1 MASKKDDGMS
11 RRQFAALTAGTAL
24 AGALA
29 SNAMA
34 QTTAAHTAAHTAA
47 PLDLAEWSYFWVN
60 VERAELARGTVVNGK
75 QMYVESLIP
84 SRVTHPYPIVMVHG
98 GGGQGL
104 DWMGAPDGR
113 PGWATLLA
121 EAGYKVYIVDRP
133 GHGRSPFHP
142 DLDGAW
148 PRTATTYA
156 GVERQF
162 SAPEKAEKPYGPQ
175 AKLHTQWPGTGVLG
189 DPSLDQVAAGQ
200 GGSFLQDLEE
210 THNVWRSG
218 LAQIFDKIGPA
229 IIMTHSMGGPSGW
242 IAGDVRPNLV
252 KGIIG
257 VEPGGPPFGN
267 FKWGLTASKVT
278 YDPPAADPSE
288 LRTKQIASNETY
300 AQPCFVQEEP
310 ARQLVNLKNI
320 PIAVV
325 TSEASY
331 HVPYD
336 WGSVAFLRQAG
347 CTVDHIKLV
356 DHGIHG
362 NAHFMMMEKNNREVL
377 QVILDWIPKNVE
389 KSAPVPASKPNET
402 AVNLADFGFFWVGVE
417 HKKMEYGTIPAGQM
431 YIQYLIPQQVRHPYG
446 VVLVHGGGAQMLHYM
461 GTGGG
466 AAGWAHYFAQEGYRV
481 YLVDRPGQGR
491 APYHPDALGPMGYA
505 PTYAGVANDIRR
517 SATGPHP
524 QWPGTGLAG
533 DPMLDQLL
541 AQQNAAPLDN
551 VMAHTLWA
559 SRGAE
564 LLDKIGPSIVLVH
577 SAAGPFGWLAANER
591 PNLVKAIV
599 NIEGFGNA
607 FAGGAA
613 WGLTD
618 IPVAYDPPVTDP
630 SQLATLDVK
639 PPAGSPVQPYKL
651 QADPPRK
658 LKNLQGIPIVLVSAD
673 RSGRTQGPAAAAF
686 LKQAG
691 CTVDELPLRDKGI
704 LGNGHMMM
712 IENNRRQVFDAI
724 RGWIEEKA

>member
-1 MASKKDDGMS
+1 MTPKKEDKIS
-11 RRQFAALTAGTAL
+11 RRDFAVLTAGTAL

-29 SNAMA
+29 TQAGA
-34 QTTAAHTAAHTAA
+34 ETTHTAA

-84 SRVTHPYPIVMVHG
+84 SRVTHPYPIVLVHG

-142 DLDGAW
+142 DLDG
-148 PRTATTYA
+148 PFPKTATTYA

-175 AKLHTQWPGTGVLG
+175 AKLHTQWPGTGVMG
-189 DPSLDQVAAGQ
+189 DPSVDQVVAGQ
-200 GGSFLQDLEE
+200 GGSFLPDLEE
-210 THNVWRSG
+210 THNVWRAG
-218 LAQIFDKIGPA
+218 LAELFDRIGPA
-229 IIMTHSMGGPSGW
+229 IVMTHSAGGPSGW
-242 IAGDVRPNLV
+242 IAGDARPNLV

-257 VEPGGPPFGN
+257 VESAGPPFGSL
-267 FKWGLTASKVT
+267 KWGLTASKVT
-278 YDPPAADPSE
+278 YDPPAADASE
-288 LRTKQIASNETY
+288 LRTKQIASNEPY
-300 AQPCFVQEEP
+300 AQPCLIQEEP

-320 PIAVV
+320 PIAIV

-336 WGSVAFLRQAG
+336 WGSVAFLKQAG
-347 CTVDHIKLV
+347 CSVEHIKLT
-356 DHGIHG
+356 DHGIRG

-377 QVILDWIPKNVE
+377 QVILDWIPKNIE
-389 KSAPVPASKPNET
+389 KNAPVVQANANET
-402 AVNLADFGFFWVGVE
+402 AVKLADFGYFWVGVE
-417 HKKMEYGTIPAGQM
+417 QKKMEYGTIPRGQM
-431 YIQYLIPQQVRHPYG
+431 YIQYLIPRQVRHPYG

-491 APYHPDALGPMGYA
+491 SPYHPDALGPMGYA
-505 PTYAGVANDIRR
+505 PTYAGVANEIRK
-517 SATGPHP
+517 ST
-524 QWPGTGLAG
+524 QWPGTGLVG

-541 AQQNAAPLDN
+541 AQQNASPLDT
-551 VMAHTLWA
+551 VMEHGLWA
-559 SRGAE
+559 RAGAE

-577 SAAGPFGWLAANER
+577 SAGGPFSWLAANER

-599 NIEGFGNA
+599 NVEGFGAA
-607 FAGGAA
+607 FDRG
-613 WGLTD
+613 
-618 IPVAYDPPVTDP
+618 V
-630 SQLATLDVK
+630 
-639 PPAGSPVQPYKL
+639 
-651 QADPPRK
+651 
-658 LKNLQGIPIVLVSAD
+658 LKNLQGIPIASVSAD
-673 RSGRTQGPAAAAF
+673 RSGRTQGPAAVAF

-691 CTVDELPLRDKGI
+691 CDAEELALRDKGI

-724 RGWIEEKA
+724 RGWIEEKIPAKG

>member
-1 MASKKDDGMS
+1 MISKKEDGIS
-11 RRQFAALTAGTAL
+11 RRDFAVLTAGTAL

-29 SNAMA
+29 TQASAE
-34 QTTAAHTAAHTAA
+34 TTAA

-60 VERAELARGTVVNGK
+60 VERAELARGTVVNGR

-84 SRVTHPYPIVMVHG
+84 ARVTHPYPIVMVHG

-113 PGWATLLA
+113 PGWVTLLA

-133 GHGRSPFHP
+133 GHGRAPFHP
-142 DLDGAW
+142 DLDG
-148 PRTATTYA
+148 PFPQTATTYA
-156 GVERQF
+156 GVARQF

-175 AKLHTQWPGTGVLG
+175 AKLHTQWPGTGVMG
-189 DPSLDQVAAGQ
+189 DPSLDQVVAGQ
-200 GGSFLQDLEE
+200 GGSFLADLEE
-210 THNVWRSG
+210 THNVWRAG
-218 LAQIFDKIGPA
+218 LAQLFDRIGPA
-229 IIMTHSMGGPSGW
+229 IIMTHSAGGPSGW
-242 IAGDVRPNLV
+242 IAGDARPHLV

-257 VEPGGPPFGN
+257 VESAGPPFGSL
-267 FKWGLTASKVT
+267 KWGLTASKVT
-278 YDPPAADPSE
+278 YDPPAADAAE
-288 LRTKQIASNETY
+288 LRTKQIASNEPY
-300 AQPCFVQEEP
+300 AQPCLIQEEP

-320 PIAVV
+320 PIAIV

-336 WGSVAFLRQAG
+336 WGSVAFLKQAG
-347 CTVDHIKLV
+347 CSVEHIKLT
-356 DHGIHG
+356 DHGIRG

-389 KSAPVPASKPNET
+389 KNAPVIQAKANET
-402 AVNLADFGFFWVGVE
+402 AVKLADFGYFWVGVE
-417 HKKMEYGTIPAGQM
+417 QKKMDYGTIPRGQM

-491 APYHPDALGPMGYA
+491 SPYHPDALGPIGYA
-505 PTYAGVANDIRR
+505 PTYAVLANEIRK
-517 SATGPHP
+517 ST
-524 QWPGTGLAG
+524 QWPGTGMVG

-541 AQQNAAPLDN
+541 AQQNASPLDTA
-551 VMAHTLWA
+551 MEHGLWA
-559 SRGAE
+559 RAGAE

-577 SAAGPFGWLAANER
+577 SAGGPFGWLAANER

-599 NIEGFGNA
+599 NVEGFGAA
-607 FAGGAA
+607 FERGAA

-618 IPVAYDPPVTDP
+618 VPLAYDPPVTDL
-630 SQLATLDVK
+630 SQLATREVK
-639 PPAGSPVQPYKL
+639 PPAGSSVQPYKL
-651 QADPPRK
+651 QAEPARK
-658 LKNLQGIPIVLVSAD
+658 LKNLQAIPIAIVSAD
-673 RSGRTQGPAAAAF
+673 RSGRTQGPAAVAF

-691 CTVDELPLRDKGI
+691 CDAEALALRDKGI

-724 RGWIEEKA
+724 RGWIERKITV